1 MLPIQLRAWSEIKF
15 SPTCCAGII
24 ICHYEKN
31 HLMGNSTGWW
41 TSIKSLFMLFR
52 KIPVILRA
60 FIHADDVRTKGFHI
74 SQKKNFLTCPY
85 IGDSE
90 PYKICYV
97 WD

>member
-1 MLPIQLRAWSEIKF
+1 MEFEHNILVNSMEKF
-15 SPTCCAGII
+15 HSV
-24 ICHYEKN
+24 
-31 HLMGNSTGWW
+31 
-41 TSIKSLFMLFR
+41 KSLFMLFR

-74 SQKKNFLTCPY
+74 SQKKKILTCPY